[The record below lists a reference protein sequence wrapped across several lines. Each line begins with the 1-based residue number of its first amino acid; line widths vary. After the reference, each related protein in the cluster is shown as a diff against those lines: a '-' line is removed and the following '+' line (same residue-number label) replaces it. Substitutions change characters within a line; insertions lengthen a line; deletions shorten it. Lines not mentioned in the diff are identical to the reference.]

1 MKRTDNTQEY
11 TERPHGE
18 SAPVQGQATRIART
32 LPTSSQMNDMVALFH
47 KELELCGVKAGEKVA
62 VLSEVGRQTEYTSA
76 FMIAA
81 RDLGGEVFRE
91 AHSPASAPR
100 KESSAVAQHRAGEG
114 VKTAHRQDTQTRSRL
129 FIGQNGPSDSAR
141 AAARGWRLRRPA
153 ADRHAARCASRDLCS
168 GGAPRRYT
176 PSSVTICIGFP
187 TNWLP

>member
-1 MKRTDNTQEY
+1 MAD
-11 TERPHGE
+11 
-18 SAPVQGQATRIART
+18 
-32 LPTSSQMNDMVALFH
+32 
-47 KELELCGVKAGEKVA
+47 KE
-62 VLSEVGRQTEYTSA
+62 
-76 FMIAA
+76 AA
-81 RDLGGEVFRE
+81 RIKYERE

-176 PSSVTICIGFP
+176 PSAVHPPKEVTLWRWNPFGVR
-187 TNWLP
+187 TVRV

>member
-1 MKRTDNTQEY
+1 
-11 TERPHGE
+11 
-18 SAPVQGQATRIART
+18 
-32 LPTSSQMNDMVALFH
+32 MVASWTARD
-47 KELELCGVKAGEKVA
+47 GGGGIAVA
-62 VLSEVGRQTEYTSA
+62 V
-76 FMIAA
+76 
-81 RDLGGEVFRE
+81 GERRE

-129 FIGQNGPSDSAR
+129 FIGQNGPSDSAL

-176 PSSVTICIGFP
+176 PSEVRKRQMERLHELNKDLS
-187 TNWLP
+187 NDA